1 MLNSG
6 YILFHRHW
14 LRHPAMK
21 GSARRRFLWVHI
33 LCSAYFEDSKDGQIK
48 AGQFIATRKQL
59 ADACGL
65 SMSALKCAIADF
77 VDAGMLTVT
86 SVGRG
91 FPSVWTVP
99 DYTLTQ
105 ANSGR
110 WSADHPTDHHAD
122 YLTDHHTDHP
132 TDYLGSS
139 GNAGDQRPDQGF
151 EKVDEPPHGLPDG
164 LSHGPPHEQFANP
177 HNKQETIKNSE
188 SKTKNQ
194 SPAPGP
200 WATDPQPASTEPL
213 VEPPPAKDE
222 KKPKKPKPSV
232 KPIGDWPGIDVDQK
246 WKGYKFPEEFNAI
259 WAPWLLTQKRN
270 SNVKAIGKQ
279 NSYRLILNWLH
290 DGLTPADVLRAT
302 KDYMREFWNDPNK
315 THCVHPATFYS
326 RANPTLPDR
335 IAAFA
340 GTTGPAP
347 IRDRWHNPRDAWREC
362 VSLANHLGVEIPDVP
377 KRAYGAEWEDVE
389 AFHPLVIQYATDRA
403 GFKTMPDDLAQQVR
417 GSE

>member
-1 MLNSG
+1 MWRAVSRDLFTDPIFRGNDEIVAWCLMFARYARVFDDDASG
-6 YILFHRHW
+6 LKRGQFKASRAE
-14 LRHPAMK
+14 L
-21 GSARRRFLWVHI
+21 ARRFQKSVDRDPARTDPKRWTLAKTRSFLARMEKHGALKSEKSTDEHGRAVTLFTVMKFDKWQSKGQQAESQAERKP
-33 LCSAYFEDSKDGQIK
+33 SASRIASSNADGSGQIETR
-48 AGQFIATRKQL
+48 AASQIASPAQAERKPN
-59 ADACGL
+59 
-65 SMSALKCAIADF
+65 SRHRE
-77 VDAGMLTVT
+77 TVFLET
-86 SVGRG
+86 EILE
-91 FPSVWTVP
+91 TK
-99 DYTLTQ
+99 TL
-105 ANSGR
+105 
-110 WSADHPTDHHAD
+110 
-122 YLTDHHTDHP
+122 
-132 TDYLGSS
+132 
-139 GNAGDQRPDQGF
+139 
-151 EKVDEPPHGLPDG
+151 
-164 LSHGPPHEQFANP
+164 
-177 HNKQETIKNSE
+177 I
-188 SKTKNQ
+188 
-194 SPAPGP
+194 APGP
-200 WATDPQPASTEPL
+200 WATGPQPASTEPL

-222 KKPKKPKPSV
+222 KKPKPSV

-362 VSLANHLGVEIPDVP
+362 VSLANHLGVELPDVP

-389 AFHPLVIQYATDRA
+389 AFHPLVIQYATDRT
-403 GFKTMPDDLAQQVR
+403 GFKTMPDDLAGRIQGAQ
-417 GSE
+417 